1 MRKNETESRPQV
13 LRLLIRT
20 SIGVLLLLLIALLLV
35 KAAPML
41 RQRQL
46 DAALTAGDFEKARR
60 LAEKFDDE
68 EKTAILQRC
77 SYREARALEQQG
89 ALADAAERYAEAG
102 SYADA
107 AERNRSCRYALAE
120 ALAAD
125 ERWAEAAEAFR
136 ALGSYTDAAD
146 RVTACRYALAHSLLH
161 EGRYQEAAELFEA
174 LGSYGESPEMLRRAV
189 CALTGIEDPDAAMAA
204 YRGVSLES
212 LNEQAAMNEQR
223 EALPAGVIDLGFYHT
238 VGLGADGRVLACGD
252 NSCGQCEVGGWE
264 EVSAVA
270 AGGWHTAALLADGRV
285 VCTGRNDEH
294 QCDTADWRG
303 VVAIAAGD
311 YATFGLCEDGTLL
324 STGYLDYDEIRDWTK
339 MRSLCAG
346 SYNVAAQRE
355 DGSLWFYPLMPGT
368 ERLGAVRSLAVN
380 TGYAVGVREDG
391 SAVCTACELDWQ
403 QVLTVSAGSTAI
415 LALRSDGSVAAHFFR
430 AYDAIDFSGVHDAV
444 AVAAGGTHF
453 AVVHADGSVEV
464 FGRSAEGQADTALWQ
479 LAVN

>member
-1 MRKNETESRPQV
+1 MKKNEQVPRRQV

-20 SIGVLLLLLIALLLV
+20 SIGVLLLLLIAVLLV

-46 DAALTAGDFEKARR
+46 DMALAAGDTEKARR
-60 LAEKFDDE
+60 LAEGLDE
-68 EKTAILQRC
+68 EAQAAVGQQC
-77 SYREARALEQQG
+77 SYLEAEALEREG
-89 ALADAAERYAEAG
+89 RLDEAAERFAEAG
-102 SYADA
+102 SYVDA
-107 AERNRSCRYALAE
+107 AARSRACRYAQAESLCAE
-120 ALAAD
+120 A
-125 ERWAEAAEAFR
+125 RWEEAAEAFR
-136 ALGSYTDAAD
+136 ALGSYADAAD
-146 RVTACRYALAHSLLH
+146 RVTACRYAQACALLDA
-161 EGRYQEAAELFEA
+161 GQLQEAAGQLDA
-174 LGSYGESPEMLRRAV
+174 LGAYEDAPELLRRAV
-189 CALTGIEDPDAAMAA
+189 CALTGIEDPEAAMAA

-324 STGYLDYDEIRDWTK
+324 STGYLDYDEIRGWTK

-430 AYDAIDFSGVHDAV
+430 ASDTIDFSGVHDAV